1 MAQETVT
8 RQEMRDLNVGQ
19 TRIFVLKDRKKI
31 ASVRVQ
37 ANQLNKEEG
46 LKFRVVAD
54 FEASSVCIT
63 RQA

>member
-54 FEASSVCIT
+54 FGASSVCIT